1 MKKDKLD
8 TIGYIDDQLVEKAD
22 KYSVAKKKN
31 AWVKWFAMAACI
43 CLVVVGTIGLFNSSS
58 DSADQISV
66 GGVMRKYKNISVSG
80 SEVTIEWPWEY
91 KTVAERFSTISFEGQ
106 EYSIKSTVSETFVG
120 DEIGACEAVG
130 YDVYTEQEYR
140 QTFDVW
146 QIRNISADLMIA
158 VEMEGQFYAFQYN
171 EYIPPETLGEVL
183 DNYNLPQTL
192 VLGKFID
199 YKDGMETGYYSL
211 SDDDYIWQV
220 LDGCR
225 AARFVEDEAGG
236 QISRD
241 RITFTATSE
250 PLGVY
255 KRAFYVSADGYV
267 STNIFDW
274 AYTFYVGEETAAV
287 IITYAKKNSV
297 ETEQEPYYYSLA
309 GTLTEIGE
317 GYILVDDSLLCDNEK
332 DGMVF
337 KVMTSDIRISR
348 CIDFQKISTGSIV
361 VIRFT
366 EPIDTKAGN
375 IVYGAVSMDKG
386 TLLDGGVAVEE

>member
-1 MKKDKLD
+1 MKKGKVFCSMEH
-8 TIGYIDDQLVEKAD
+8 IDSDLIDEAETYKG
-22 KYSVAKKKN
+22 AKKKN
-31 AWVKWFAMAACI
+31 TWVKWGAIAACL
-43 CLVVVGTIGLFNSSS
+43 CLVAVGAIGLYNSTN
-58 DSADQISV
+58 SADQISV
-66 GGVMRKYKNISVSG
+66 GGIMRKYKNVSVGG
-80 SEVTIEWPWEY
+80 SEEAIQWPWEY
-91 KTVAERFSTISFEGQ
+91 KTVAERFSTISFEGK
-106 EYSIKSTVSETFVG
+106 EYSIKSTVNEAFVG
-120 DEIGACEAVG
+120 DKIGAYEAVG

-146 QIRNISADLMIA
+146 QISGISENLMVA
-158 VEMEGQFYAFQYN
+158 VEMEDQFYTFQYN
-171 EYIPPETLGEVL
+171 EYYPPETLGEVL
-183 DNYNLPQTL
+183 DNYNLPQNL
-192 VLGKFID
+192 VLSRFGE
-199 YKDGMETGYYSL
+199 YKDGKETGYYSI
-211 SDDDYIWQV
+211 SDDDYIWQI

-225 AARFVEDEAGG
+225 DARFVEDEAGG
-236 QISRD
+236 RISRD

>member
-1 MKKDKLD
+1 MKKNKLD

-22 KYSVAKKKN
+22 KYSVAKGKN
-31 AWVKWFAMAACI
+31 TWVKWCAMAACL
-43 CLVVVGTIGLFNSSS
+43 CLVAVGAIGLYNSSN
-58 DSADQISV
+58 DIADQISV
-66 GGVMRKYKNISVSG
+66 GGVMRKYKNVSVGG
-80 SEVTIEWPWEY
+80 SEEAIIFPWEY
-91 KTVAERFSTISFEGQ
+91 KTVAERFSTISFEVK

-130 YDVYTEQEYR
+130 YDVYTVQEYR

-146 QIRNISADLMIA
+146 QISGISENLMVA
-158 VEMEGQFYAFQYN
+158 VQMEGQFYVFQYN
-171 EYIPPETLGEVL
+171 EYIPPETLSEVL
-183 DNYNLPQTL
+183 DNYNLPQNL
-192 VLGKFID
+192 VLSSFGD
-199 YKDGMETGYYSL
+199 YKDGKDTGYYSIP
-211 SDDDYIWQV
+211 DDDYIWQI

-225 AARFVEDEAGG
+225 DAQFVEDEAGG
-236 QISRD
+236 AISHN
-241 RITFTATSE
+241 RITFTASSE

-267 STNIFDW
+267 STNIFNW
-274 AYTFYVGEETAAV
+274 AYTFYIGEEAAED
-287 IITYAKKNSV
+287 IITYAKKNAV
-297 ETEQEPYYYSLA
+297 ESEQEPYYYSLA
-309 GTLTEIGE
+309 GTLTEIGD
-317 GYILVDDSLLCDNEK
+317 GYILVDDSILCADEN

-366 EPIDTKAGN
+366 EPIDTEAGN
-375 IVYGAVSMDKG
+375 IVNGAVSMDKG

>member
-31 AWVKWFAMAACI
+31 AWVKWCAMAACL
-43 CLVVVGTIGLFNSSS
+43 CLVVVGTIGLLNSSS

-66 GGVMRKYKNISVSG
+66 GGVMRKYKNVSVGG
-80 SEVTIEWPWEY
+80 SEEAIQWPWEY
-91 KTVAERFSTISFEGQ
+91 KTVAERFSTISFEGK

-146 QIRNISADLMIA
+146 QISGIPEDLMVA
-158 VEMEGQFYAFQYN
+158 VEMEGQFYTFQYN

-192 VLGKFID
+192 ALGKFSD
-199 YKDGMETGYYSL
+199 DKDGMETGYYSL
-211 SDDDYIWQV
+211 SDDDYIWRI

-225 AARFVEDEAGG
+225 GARFVEDEAGG
-236 QISRD
+236 RISRD

-267 STNIFDW
+267 STNIFNW
-274 AYTFYVGEETAAV
+274 AYTFYIGEEAAED
-287 IITYAKKNSV
+287 IITYAKKNAV
-297 ETEQEPYYYSLA
+297 ESEQEPYYYSLA
-309 GTLTEIGE
+309 GTLTEIGD
-317 GYILVDDSLLCDNEK
+317 GYLLVDDSILCADEN

-337 KVMTSDIRISR
+337 KVMATDIRISR

-366 EPIDTKAGN
+366 EPIDTEAGN
-375 IVYGAVSMDKG
+375 IVNGAVSMEKG

>member
-1 MKKDKLD
+1 MKANDLLD
-8 TIGYIDDQLVEKAD
+8 LIGNADDNLITE
-22 KYSVAKKKN
+22 AKVQKKTKKN
-31 AWVKWFAMAACI
+31 AWVKWCAMAACL
-43 CLVVVGTIGLFNSSS
+43 CLVAVGAIGLYNSSN

-66 GGVMRKYKNISVSG
+66 GGVMRKYKNVSVGG
-80 SEVTIEWPWEY
+80 SEESIQWPWEY
-91 KTVAERFSTISFEGQ
+91 KTVAERFPAISFEGK
-106 EYSIKSTVSETFVG
+106 EYSIKSTVNEAFVG
-120 DEIGACEAVG
+120 DKIGAYEAVG
-130 YDVYTEQEYR
+130 YDDYTEQEYR

-146 QIRNISADLMIA
+146 QINGISADLMIA
-158 VEMEGQFYAFQYN
+158 VEMEGQFYASQYN

-183 DNYNLPQTL
+183 DNYNLPQNL
-192 VLGKFID
+192 VLSSFGD
-199 YKDGMETGYYSL
+199 YKDGKETGYYSIP
-211 SDDDYIWQV
+211 DDDYIWQT

-225 AARFVEDEAGG
+225 DARFVEDEAGG

-267 STNIFDW
+267 STNIFNW
-274 AYTFYVGEETAAV
+274 AYTFYIGEEAATD

-309 GTLTEIGE
+309 GTLTEIGD
-317 GYILVDDSLLCDNEK
+317 GYILVDDSILCADEN

-366 EPIDTKAGN
+366 EPIDTEAGN
-375 IVYGAVSMDKG
+375 IVNGVVSMDIG